1 MTPIDTQIARLAQAI
16 GAEWNAE
23 DEGEAPGGPFSQL
36 KHRLTAFSTFRLLK
50 LKTLRNSWLHA
61 LTCMVQEEPMEDAVI
76 LPALLPPAAVLAQGF
91 TGPDDQRA
99 ILAAG
104 FVACIRPPK
113 NELLL
118 LSPATAQAAVYELG
132 ADGVVKLADS
142 VVEFLSRQIDAGL
155 APLEHCDEG
164 QLGALVVGRRF
175 GQSKTFAEVRAAQ
188 ATAAQWR
195 KKTGLPLV
203 VVNPGPS
210 DMGDEDEAHETFYAG
225 LLISASEDGMPAQR
239 IESSRLEALSLAS
252 IPAGFWQELE
262 AKHGF
267 SRSPDDEDEDGAG
280 PGEGLF
286 LVPAGWACATLTMG
300 EEQLITTSSED
311 TYVGKH
317 LTDELVAKL
326 RAASEPV
333 LLHGAYC

>member
-36 KHRLTAFSTFRLLK
+36 KHRLSAFSSHRVLK
-50 LKTLRNSWLHA
+50 LKNLRNSWLHA
-61 LTCMVQEEPMEDAVI
+61 LVCMVQEEEMEGAFI
-76 LPALLPPAAVLAQGF
+76 LPGVLPPAAMLAQGF

-104 FVACIRPPK
+104 FVACIRPPN

-118 LSPATAQAAVYELG
+118 LSPANAQAAVYELG
-132 ADGVVKLADS
+132 AQGLVKLADS
-142 VVEFLSRQIDAGL
+142 VVDFFAKQIDLGL

-175 GQSKTFAEVRAAQ
+175 GQSKTFGEIRAAQ
-188 ATAAQWR
+188 ATAAEWR

-210 DMGDEDEAHETFYAG
+210 EADEDDEAHETFYAG
-225 LLISASEDGMPAQR
+225 LLVSAAEDGMPAQR
-239 IESSRLEALSLAS
+239 IEPSRLETLSLAA
-252 IPAGFWQELE
+252 IPAAFWSELE
-262 AKHGF
+262 TKHGF
-267 SRSPDDEDEDGAG
+267 TKSEDDEEGAG
-280 PGEGLF
+280 PAEGLF
-286 LVPAGWACATLTMG
+286 LVPAGWACATLSLG
-300 EEQLITTSSED
+300 EERLCTTSSED

-317 LTDELVAKL
+317 VADDIIAKFK
-326 RAASEPV
+326 SGEPV
-333 LLHGAYC
+333 LLQGAYC